1 MIPSPHTPDQ
11 NKVMQVLVVDDE
23 RLSSHN
29 LGIQLK
35 FVGEAP
41 LMTTSENW
49 REAGSTLSETGS
61 LLAAVVGV
69 IKKVGLQQILSD
81 LHYQYPDLP
90 ILLIG
95 SLSQAEANA
104 IPSALQA
111 KLHQLDAAELN
122 YAALSEALRLAREN
136 NGLIPQHL
144 NSRILSPIGSPLF
157 RSLSGKTPAMQNIRQ
172 MVKQVAARDVAVLVL
187 GESGTGKEVVARNL
201 HYYSGRGEA
210 PFIAVNCAAINADS
224 SGVELFGQ
232 AATRMQQAT
241 TGLLEKADGGTVY
254 FDEVGEL
261 PLSIQTI
268 LLRFLEDKTFLRT
281 GSAELI
287 STNVKIV
294 AGSGQNLEQ
303 KIKQGL
309 FRKDLF
315 YRLNLL
321 PIELPPLRKRLDD
334 IPELVKELL
343 RHLESKGYNAISVNA
358 AAIEAFKKHKW
369 PGNVREL
376 ANLIER
382 LCIMHSQGVIGLRDL
397 PLEYQLAADS
407 DEVLLQD
414 IAALGEA
421 QQKQPA
427 NKARSDAH
435 NNQDAGT
442 GKDQN
447 SNQPVVQNQAADVV
461 PAYNQQTAS
470 VVEQVAVEQPVAV
483 TIKPQPVSVS
493 NKLDATSAMMSLNGT
508 VLQHYLFNFEKQLL
522 LTALDD
528 CANIRSFAAERL
540 HIQEAEL
547 TEKIKAYNLESF

>member
-1 MIPSPHTPDQ
+1 MISSPRSPDQ
-11 NKVMQVLVVDDE
+11 NEVMQVIVVDDE

-35 FVGEAP
+35 FVGETP

-49 REAGSTLSETGS
+49 REFCANLDGSDS

-69 IKKVGLQQILSD
+69 IKKVGLQKILSD
-81 LHYQYPDLP
+81 LHQQYPDLP

-95 SLSQAEANA
+95 SLSQAEAKS
-104 IPSALQA
+104 IPTTLQD

-122 YAALSEALRLAREN
+122 YAALSEALRIAREN
-136 NGLIPQHL
+136 NGLVPQHL
-144 NSRILSPIGSPLF
+144 KSRILSPIGSPLF
-157 RSLSGKTPAMQNIRQ
+157 RSLSGKSPVMQNIRQ
-172 MVKQVAARDVAVLVL
+172 MVQQVATRDVAVLVL

-232 AATRMQQAT
+232 AAGARMQEAT

-287 STNVKIV
+287 STNVKVV
-294 AGSGQNLEQ
+294 AGSGQNLEE
-303 KIKQGL
+303 KIRQGL
-309 FRKDLF
+309 FRKDLY
-315 YRLNLL
+315 YRLNLM

-343 RHLESKGYNAISVNA
+343 RSLQSKGYNAISVNA
-358 AAIEAFKKHKW
+358 AAIDAFRKHKW

-397 PLEYQLAADS
+397 PLEYQLTTDS
-407 DEVLLQD
+407 DEALLQG
-414 IAALGEA
+414 IAALGDV

-427 NKARSDAH
+427 HKARADAH
-435 NNQDAGT
+435 NIQDT
-442 GKDQN
+442 GNSAEQN
-447 SNQPVVQNQAADVV
+447 TVLKQAANAE
-461 PAYNQQTAS
+461 PADNQQTESA
-470 VVEQVAVEQPVAV
+470 VEQVVSVN
-483 TIKPQPVSVS
+483 IKPQPVTVS
-493 NKLDATSAMMSLNGT
+493 NRPDATSAMMPLNEM
-508 VLQHYLFNFEKQLL
+508 VLQHYLYNFEKQLL

-547 TEKIKAYNLESF
+547 TEKIRAYNLENF